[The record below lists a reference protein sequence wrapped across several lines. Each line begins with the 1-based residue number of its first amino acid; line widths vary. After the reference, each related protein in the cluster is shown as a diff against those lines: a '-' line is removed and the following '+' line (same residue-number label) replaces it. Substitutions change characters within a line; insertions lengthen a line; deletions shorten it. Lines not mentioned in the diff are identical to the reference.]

1 MKLELMQHQRLGWA
15 LVHLNQLL
23 EQSARSNFN
32 KFLFD

>member
-1 MKLELMQHQRLGWA
+1 MKLEIDATSTFSGGA

-32 KFLFD
+32 KIFV